1 MAVVRGPKSRHC
13 RRRDARPQG
22 TGGGACDDD
31 VVDSGVVGVVGVVGV
46 TLVVPVHNAVLLLN
60 VDATLDVDAVA
71 DTLFGSLQQ
80 QLLLPKG

>member
-1 MAVVRGPKSRHC
+1 MRGPKSRHC

-22 TGGGACDDD
+22 TGVGPCDDD
-31 VVDSGVVGVVGVVGV
+31 VVDSGVVDSGVVGVVGV

-80 QLLLPKG
+80 QQLLLPKG